1 MPLHRQILIALLV
14 GMMLAAGLNYVEPAT
29 KALTLEITR
38 VIGNLFLNALKA
50 VALPLVVVTLIAGI
64 GNLNQRLGRLG
75 ALAISFYGLST
86 LLAVLVGLLV
96 VNLMAPGLH
105 ATAPAGGWLASA
117 AGAAGDNATD
127 GAIDDWTDQAEQRV
141 WFLGQLLR

>member
-1 MPLHRQILIALLV
+1 MPLHRQIFIALIV
-14 GMMLAAGLNYVEPAT
+14 GILLAAGLNYVEPAT
-29 KALTLEITR
+29 KALTLEISR

-86 LLAVLVGLLV
+86 LLAVLVGLFV
-96 VNLMAPGLH
+96 ANTIAPGLH
-105 ATAPAGGWLASA
+105 ATAPAEASQPP
-117 AGAAGDNATD
+117 AGAVACGREPWYWPRTSRPVRRA
-127 GAIDDWTDQAEQRV
+127 RC
-141 WFLGQLLR
+141 